1 MQQLSS
7 GNRVFAR
14 IVSPVIDGIK
24 RVVTDIGTFTDKQAY
39 KDELVRY
46 EGEIQRNSGFEKE
59 PQPKIEA
66 DEREAVTS

>member
-1 MQQLSS
+1 MEQSSS

-24 RVVTDIGTFTDKQAY
+24 RVVTDIGIFTDKQAY
-39 KDELVRY
+39 QDEIARY
-46 EGEIQRNSGFEKE
+46 EGELQPNTGCENE
-59 PQPKIEA
+59 PQLKIEA

>member
-1 MQQLSS
+1 MEQLSS

-14 IVSPVIDGIK
+14 IVSPLADGIK
-24 RVVTDIGTFTDKQAY
+24 RIVTDIGIFTDKQAY
-39 KDELVRY
+39 KDEIARY

>member
-1 MQQLSS
+1 MQQLNS

-39 KDELVRY
+39 KDEIARY